1 MRYTARMNNLSRRS
15 FLTSTSLLA
24 AAGALASCSRAG
36 LARQNTAPPAPAP
49 GSTPATDGD
58 AHRGPCAIAS
68 ANGLRATARARELI
82 DQGYDPADAIVQG
95 VRIIEDDAD
104 DDSVGLGGLP
114 NADGIVELDASV
126 IHGPTHKSGAV
137 ASIRDIKNPAMVALI
152 VLRKTD
158 HCLLVGEGAKRFALD
173 HGFREENLLT
183 DKARREWL
191 DWKHNMSRHDDWLDD
206 EELDAPRGKAWDL
219 LPWQDAPGAAE
230 SAPRHN
236 DGPRLPRKA
245 SMRSPSAPP
254 GAEEVAGSS
263 RPGEAPDAHAESSSR
278 GAPLPGRNRWRIHEV
293 TGTVHCSAVTPAG
306 DIASCTSTSGLN
318 WKIPGRVG
326 DSPIIGAGNYCDNA
340 IGAAGCTGRGEAA
353 IVNLAAFR
361 IVDNLSRGMSPSEAC
376 MAVAK
381 AVAERTLEK
390 RLRTPDGRP
399 NFNVRFYA
407 LRKDGAYG
415 CATLYQGHKFAVC
428 DAQGPRLLDAPSLF
442 PLPTPPQP

>member
-1 MRYTARMNNLSRRS
+1 MDHLSRRS
-15 FLTSTSLLA
+15 FLTTTSLLA
-24 AAGALASCSRAG
+24 AAGALSACSRAG
-36 LARQNTAPPAPAP
+36 LARQPATPPQPAPA
-49 GSTPATDGD
+49 GTDGD
-58 AHRGPCAIAS
+58 THRGPCVIAS
-68 ANGLRATARARELI
+68 ANGLRATARARELV
-82 DQGYDPADAIVQG
+82 DLGFDPADAIVQG
-95 VRIIEDDAD
+95 VRIIEDDPN

-126 IHGPTHKSGAV
+126 MHGPTHKSGAV

-173 HGFREENLLT
+173 HGFQAENLLT

-191 DWKHNMSRHDDWLDD
+191 DWRHNMSLHDDWLND
-206 EELDAPRGKAWDL
+206 EELDAPRGKTWDL
-219 LPWQDAPGAAE
+219 LPWQAPSQREGDGGE
-230 SAPRHN
+230 LPPRQN
-236 DGPRLPRKA
+236 DGPQLPRKA
-245 SMRSPSAPP
+245 SLQAPSQREGVGGGFLTSHEPGSP
-254 GAEEVAGSS
+254 
-263 RPGEAPDAHAESSSR
+263 HARDESPSR
-278 GAPLPGRNRWRIHEV
+278 GAPAHGRWRIHEV

-340 IGAAGCTGRGEAA
+340 VGAGGCTGRGEAA

-361 IVDNLSRGMSPSEAC
+361 IVDNLARGMSPSEAC

-381 AVAERTLEK
+381 TVAEHTLEK

-415 CATLYQGHKFAVC
+415 CATLYQGHQFAVC
-428 DAQGPRLLDAPSLF
+428 DAAGARLIDAPALF
-442 PLPTPPQP
+442 PMPTPPQP